1 MRAIRQY
8 EFGPAENLLYQEVP
22 DPVPGEGQVRIRVAA
37 SGVHLI
43 DTTIRSG
50 TGGGPMPLP
59 ELPMTPGREVAGV
72 VDALGPDTDPVWL
85 GRRVVAHLGMAS
97 GGYAELA
104 VANAESLYEI
114 PSGVEDGAAVAMIGT
129 GRTTMA
135 VLDAAAITA
144 SDVVLVTAAAGG
156 IGNLLVQ
163 HARNIGATVV
173 GLAGGSAKVDLVRG
187 LGAEIAVD
195 YTQEDWA
202 AQVRSELGD
211 RAITLVL
218 DSVGGP
224 VGQASLDL
232 LGAGGRIYFFGW
244 SAGETTKIS
253 QDDLWAKSITAGVA
267 IGPAIVARAGGLRV
281 LERRAMDA
289 LAKGELV
296 PLVNPP
302 IPLSDAAAAHT
313 ALVSRATIGKV
324 ILIP

>member
-1 MRAIRQY
+1 MHAIRQH
-8 EFGPAENLLYQEVP
+8 EFGPAETLLYQEVP
-22 DPVPGEGQVRIRVAA
+22 DPSPGEGSVRIRVSA

-43 DTTIRSG
+43 DTTIRAG
-50 TGGGPMPLP
+50 IGGGPMPLP

-72 VDALGPDTDPVWL
+72 VDAVGPGVSDDWL

-104 VANAESLYEI
+104 VAQVESLYDI
-114 PSGVEDGAAVAMIGT
+114 PSGVSDGAAVAMIGT

-135 VLDAAAITA
+135 VLHSAAIT
-144 SDVVLVTAAAGG
+144 SDDVVLVTAAAGG

-163 HARNIGATVV
+163 HGRNVGATVI

-202 AQVRSELGD
+202 AQVRSLLGD
-211 RAITLVL
+211 RQVTLVL
-218 DSVGGP
+218 DSVGGS

-232 LGAGGRIYFFGW
+232 LGAGGRVYFFGW
-244 SAGETTKIS
+244 SAGESTKIS
-253 QDDLWAKSITAGVA
+253 QEDLWARGLTAGVA
-267 IGPAIVARAGGLRV
+267 IGPTVIQRAGGLRA

-289 LAKGELV
+289 LAAGELI

-302 IPLSDAAAAHT
+302 IPLSEAASAHT
-313 ALVSRATIGKV
+313 ALTTRATIGKV
-324 ILIP
+324 ILTP